1 VNEVRFV
8 TSEVYDWH
16 EYCGFAAAAAELDAD
31 PIQVEV
37 GLQNARS
44 SYNEQVPVKQA
55 GSPGTKLQGEAFP
68 ADGDA
73 PPLVVPKHLTEEQ
86 VPMNCLN

>member
-1 VNEVRFV
+1 MNEVN
-8 TSEVYDWH
+8 DWN

-31 PIQVEV
+31 PNQVEV
-37 GLQNARS
+37 GLQNAQS
-44 SYNEQVPVKQA
+44 SYNGQVPVKQA

-68 ADGDA
+68 AASDA

-86 VPMNCLN
+86 VPMHCLN